1 MTTAPTAH
9 RAPWRSR
16 NGLEL
21 PDRVPRADREA
32 WEARGLC
39 PGADLFTLFR
49 GHALAAP
56 GRDAVVDERGTVS
69 YGELYAEVLRVA
81 ALFAEAGLGPRD
93 VIALRLPNGRLAAA
107 AELAVY
113 ALGAVAL
120 PYPLGGGTRDTL
132 SLLARSRAGGAVLS
146 EPEDLE
152 AASELPWLRAVFTTG
167 PHIAPGVRRLDRPP
181 SGGPF
186 RPAEPPAAAT
196 APARILV
203 SSGSEAEPKM
213 IAYSHQAMAGG
224 RATYV
229 RALTGLPPEPD
240 APALPRPS
248 AAPDSLAVP
257 SPSAEPRPPA
267 KPGLPALPRPSAA
280 PDSPAA
286 PGPWAAPDFPAEPRL
301 PAAPGSPAAPG
312 PSAATDFPAEPRSP
326 AVSRSSVAPDSPA
339 APGSSAAPDF
349 PVAPGSPAEP
359 HPPAAPGLPATPPRL
374 LVLVPLASSY
384 GSLGVPVALAALG
397 GTLIVRGRFDAVDA
411 LRAVVEHRPTHLFGV
426 PTMLRRM
433 ADLPRLAGEDTSSLR
448 AVVSSGAALPASTA
462 DACRERFGTRVVA
475 VYGSSDGVNCHT
487 AAPGAPAGDT
497 AGTPDPA
504 VAALRIVRPD
514 GSPAATGEP
523 GEIQARGPMTPLCYV
538 AAPDL
543 DARYRTADGWVRTG
557 DLGAL
562 DAQGRLRVLGRLKN
576 VVIRGGYTISPA
588 EVERELGTHPGIA
601 EAVCVPVPDEEF
613 GERLCACVR
622 PVPGAPAPTL
632 GAVTAHLAARGLE
645 RRKFPEYLLVLDR
658 MPLRPTG
665 KVCRRTVTAR
675 AVASLRA
682 VPDTEAEDFTHTGE
696 IPN

>member
-81 ALFAEAGLGPRD
+81 ALFTEAGLGPRD

-152 AASELPWLRAVFTTG
+152 TASELPCLRAVFTTG
-167 PHIAPGVRRLDRPP
+167 PHIAPGVRHLDRPP

-229 RALTGLPPEPD
+229 RALTGLPPDPE

-248 AAPDSLAVP
+248 AASDSLAVP

-267 KPGLPALPRPSAA
+267 APGPSAA
-280 PDSPAA
+280 PD
-286 PGPWAAPDFPAEPRL
+286 FPSEPRL
-301 PAAPGSPAAPG
+301 PAAPGP
-312 PSAATDFPAEPRSP
+312 
-326 AVSRSSVAPDSPA
+326 
-339 APGSSAAPDF
+339 
-349 PVAPGSPAEP
+349 PAEP
-359 HPPAAPGLPATPPRL
+359 HPPAAPGPPAAPPRL

-397 GTLIVRGRFDAVDA
+397 GTLIVRGRFDAADA

-462 DACRERFGTRVVA
+462 TACRERFGTRVVA

-675 AVASLRA
+675 AAASLRA
-682 VPDTEAEDFTHTGE
+682 VPDAGADDFTHTGE

>member
-1 MTTAPTAH
+1 MTTAPTTH

-21 PDRVPRADREA
+21 PDRVPRADRAA

-39 PGADLFTLFR
+39 PDADLFTLFR
-49 GHALAAP
+49 EHALAAP
-56 GRDAVVDERGTVS
+56 GRDAVVDERGALS

-81 ALFAEAGLGPRD
+81 GLFAEAGLGPRD

-120 PYPLGGGTRDTL
+120 PYPLGGGVRDTL

-146 EPEDLE
+146 EPEDL
-152 AASELPWLRAVFTTG
+152 AATAELPWLRAVFTTG
-167 PHIAPGVRRLDRPP
+167 PDAAPGVRRLDRAPED
-181 SGGPF
+181 GPF
-186 RPAEPPAAAT
+186 RPSGPPAEAT

-203 SSGSEAEPKM
+203 SSGSETEPKM

-224 RATYV
+224 RAAYV
-229 RALTGLPPEPD
+229 RALAD
-240 APALPRPS
+240 APARTGPRTPADS
-248 AAPDSLAVP
+248 PARAGAPAGPATPPGFPVVP
-257 SPSAEPRPPA
+257 GPSAEPE
-267 KPGLPALPRPSAA
+267 S
-280 PDSPAA
+280 
-286 PGPWAAPDFPAEPRL
+286 
-301 PAAPGSPAAPG
+301 
-312 PSAATDFPAEPRSP
+312 
-326 AVSRSSVAPDSPA
+326 
-339 APGSSAAPDF
+339 
-349 PVAPGSPAEP
+349 PVA
-359 HPPAAPGLPATPPRL
+359 PPRL

-384 GSLGVPVALAALG
+384 GSLGVPVGLAALG
-397 GTLIVRGRFDAVDA
+397 GTLIVRGRFDAADA
-411 LRAVVEHRPTHLFGV
+411 LRATVEHRPTHLFGV

-433 ADLPRLAGEDTSSLR
+433 ADLPRLPGEDTSSLR

-462 DACRERFGTRVVA
+462 AACRERFGVPVVT

-504 VAALRIVRPD
+504 VAVLRIVRPD
-514 GSPAATGEP
+514 GTPADTGET
-523 GEIQARGPMTPLCYV
+523 GEIQAKGPMTPLCHV

-562 DAQGRLRVLGRLKN
+562 DEEGRLRVLGRLRN
-576 VVIRGGYTISPA
+576 VVIRGGHTISPA
-588 EVERELGTHPGIA
+588 EVEQELGTHPGIA

-622 PVPGAPAPTL
+622 PVPGAPAPAL
-632 GAVTAHLAARGLE
+632 GDVTAHLAARGLE

-665 KVCRRTVTAR
+665 KVCRRTAAAR
-675 AVASLRA
+675 AAAALGVD
-682 VPDTEAEDFTHTGE
+682 VPPGATVFAERSR
-696 IPN
+696 

>member
-1 MTTAPTAH
+1 MTTTPTA
-9 RAPWRSR
+9 RRTPWRSR

-21 PDRVPRADREA
+21 PDRVPRADRRA

-39 PGADLFTLFR
+39 PDADLFTLFR
-49 GHALAAP
+49 GHALAFP
-56 GRDAVVDERGTVS
+56 GRDAVVDERGTLS

-93 VIALRLPNGRLAAA
+93 VIALRLPNGRLAAT

-120 PYPLGGGTRDTL
+120 PYPLGGGVRDTL
-132 SLLARSRAGGAVLS
+132 SLLARSRAGGVVLS

-152 AASELPWLRAVFTTG
+152 ATAGLPWLRAVFTAG
-167 PHIAPGVRRLDRPP
+167 PATAPGVRSLDRTPP
-181 SGGPF
+181 GGPF
-186 RPAEPPAAAT
+186 RPGGPPAEAT

-203 SSGSEAEPKM
+203 SSGSETEPKM

-224 RATYV
+224 RAAYV
-229 RALTGLPPEPD
+229 RAL
-240 APALPRPS
+240 A
-248 AAPDSLAVP
+248 
-257 SPSAEPRPPA
+257 
-267 KPGLPALPRPSAA
+267 GLPARPPGPEARPAGPGARPAGFEERPSGPGAR
-280 PDSPAA
+280 PAGFEERPSGPGA
-286 PGPWAAPDFPAEPRL
+286 RPAGPEARPAGPEARPAGPGARPSGAEARLSGPGARPPGFEERPSGAGARPPGPGERPSGAGARPVGLEARPSGPGARSGPPA
-301 PAAPGSPAAPG
+301 
-312 PSAATDFPAEPRSP
+312 
-326 AVSRSSVAPDSPA
+326 SS
-339 APGSSAAPDF
+339 G
-349 PVAPGSPAEP
+349 
-359 HPPAAPGLPATPPRL
+359 PPAAPPAPPRF

-397 GTLIVRGRFDAVDA
+397 GTLIVRGRFDAADA
-411 LRAVVEHRPTHLFGV
+411 LRAAVAHRPTHLFGV

-433 ADLPRLAGEDTSSLR
+433 ADLPRLPGEDTSSLR

-462 DACRERFGTRVVA
+462 AACRERFGVPVVA

-504 VAALRIVRPD
+504 VAVLRIVRPD
-514 GSPAATGEP
+514 GSPADTGEP
-523 GEIQARGPMTPLCYV
+523 GEIQARGPMTPLCHV

-562 DAQGRLRVLGRLKN
+562 DEKGRLRVLGRLRN
-576 VVIRGGYTISPA
+576 VVIRGGHTLSPA
-588 EVERELGTHPGIA
+588 EVEHELGTHPGIA

-622 PVPGAPAPTL
+622 PVPGTPAPAL
-632 GAVTAHLAARGLE
+632 GDVTAHLAARGLE

-658 MPLRPTG
+658 LPLRPTG
-665 KVCRRTVTAR
+665 KVCRRTAAALAATALG
-675 AVASLRA
+675 A
-682 VPDTEAEDFTHTGE
+682 DTPPGATVFGKRSR
-696 IPN
+696 

>member
-1 MTTAPTAH
+1 MTTAPTTR

-21 PDRVPRADREA
+21 PDRVPRADRAA

-39 PGADLFTLFR
+39 PDADLFTLFR
-49 GHALAAP
+49 EHALAAP
-56 GRDAVVDERGTVS
+56 GRDAVVDERGALS

-81 ALFAEAGLGPRD
+81 GLFAEAGLGPRD

-120 PYPLGGGTRDTL
+120 PYPLGGGVRDTL
-132 SLLARSRAGGAVLS
+132 SLLARSRAGGAVLG
-146 EPEDLE
+146 EPEDL
-152 AASELPWLRAVFTTG
+152 AATAELPWLRAVFTTG
-167 PHIAPGVRRLDRPP
+167 PDAAPGVRRLDRAPED
-181 SGGPF
+181 GPF
-186 RPAEPPAAAT
+186 RPSGPPAEAT

-203 SSGSEAEPKM
+203 SSGSETEPKM

-224 RATYV
+224 RAAYV
-229 RALTGLPPEPD
+229 RALAD
-240 APALPRPS
+240 APARTGPRTPADSS
-248 AAPDSLAVP
+248 ARA
-257 SPSAEPRPPA
+257 
-267 KPGLPALPRPSAA
+267 
-280 PDSPAA
+280 
-286 PGPWAAPDFPAEPRL
+286 
-301 PAAPGSPAAPG
+301 GSPAGPATPPGFPVVPG
-312 PSAATDFPAEPRSP
+312 PSGEPES
-326 AVSRSSVAPDSPA
+326 
-339 APGSSAAPDF
+339 
-349 PVAPGSPAEP
+349 PVA
-359 HPPAAPGLPATPPRL
+359 PPRL

-384 GSLGVPVALAALG
+384 GSLGVPVGLAALG
-397 GTLIVRGRFDAVDA
+397 GTLIVRGRFDAADA
-411 LRAVVEHRPTHLFGV
+411 LRATVEHRPTHLFGV

-433 ADLPRLAGEDTSSLR
+433 ADLPRLPGEDTSSLR

-462 DACRERFGTRVVA
+462 AACRERFGVPVVT

-504 VAALRIVRPD
+504 VAVLRIVRPD
-514 GSPAATGEP
+514 GTPADTGEP

-562 DAQGRLRVLGRLKN
+562 DGKGRLRALGRLRN
-576 VVIRGGYTISPA
+576 VVIRGGHTISPA
-588 EVERELGTHPGIA
+588 EVEQELGTHPGIA

-622 PVPGAPAPTL
+622 PVPGAPAPAL
-632 GAVTAHLAARGLE
+632 GDVTAHLAARGLE

-665 KVCRRTVTAR
+665 KVCRRTAAAR
-675 AVASLRA
+675 AAAALGVD
-682 VPDTEAEDFTHTGE
+682 VPPGATVFAERSR
-696 IPN
+696 

>member
-1 MTTAPTAH
+1 MTTAPTTH

-21 PDRVPRADREA
+21 PDRVPRADRAA

-39 PGADLFTLFR
+39 PDADLFTLFR
-49 GHALAAP
+49 EHALAAP
-56 GRDAVVDERGTVS
+56 GRDAVVDERGALS

-81 ALFAEAGLGPRD
+81 GLFAEAGLGPRD

-120 PYPLGGGTRDTL
+120 PYPLGGGVRDTL

-146 EPEDLE
+146 ESEDL
-152 AASELPWLRAVFTTG
+152 AATAELPWLRAVFTTG
-167 PHIAPGVRRLDRPP
+167 PDAAPGVRRLDRAPED
-181 SGGPF
+181 GPF
-186 RPAEPPAAAT
+186 RPSGPPAEST

-203 SSGSEAEPKM
+203 SSGSETEPKM

-224 RATYV
+224 RAAYV
-229 RALTGLPPEPD
+229 RALAD
-240 APALPRPS
+240 APARTGPRTS
-248 AAPDSLAVP
+248 ADSSARAGAPAFTGSPAGPATPPGFPVVP
-257 SPSAEPRPPA
+257 GPSAEPE
-267 KPGLPALPRPSAA
+267 S
-280 PDSPAA
+280 
-286 PGPWAAPDFPAEPRL
+286 
-301 PAAPGSPAAPG
+301 
-312 PSAATDFPAEPRSP
+312 
-326 AVSRSSVAPDSPA
+326 
-339 APGSSAAPDF
+339 
-349 PVAPGSPAEP
+349 PVA
-359 HPPAAPGLPATPPRL
+359 PPRL

-384 GSLGVPVALAALG
+384 GSLGVPVGLAALG
-397 GTLIVRGRFDAVDA
+397 GTLIVRGRFDAADA
-411 LRAVVEHRPTHLFGV
+411 LRATVEHRPTHLFGV

-433 ADLPRLAGEDTSSLR
+433 ADLPRLPGEDTSSLR

-462 DACRERFGTRVVA
+462 AACLERFGVPVVT

-504 VAALRIVRPD
+504 VAVLRIVRPD
-514 GSPAATGEP
+514 GTPADTGEP
-523 GEIQARGPMTPLCYV
+523 GEIQAKGPMTPLCYV

-562 DAQGRLRVLGRLKN
+562 DGKGRLRVLGRLRN
-576 VVIRGGYTISPA
+576 VVIRGGHTISPA
-588 EVERELGTHPGIA
+588 EVEQELGAHPGIA

-622 PVPGAPAPTL
+622 PVPGAPAPAL
-632 GAVTAHLAARGLE
+632 GDVTAHLAARGLE

-665 KVCRRTVTAR
+665 KVCRRTAAAR
-675 AVASLRA
+675 AAAALGV
-682 VPDTEAEDFTHTGE
+682 DTPPGATVLAERSR
-696 IPN
+696 

>member
-1 MTTAPTAH
+1 MTTTPTA
-9 RAPWRSR
+9 RRTPWRSR

-21 PDRVPRADREA
+21 PDRVPRADRRA

-39 PGADLFTLFR
+39 PDADLFTLFR
-49 GHALAAP
+49 GHALAFP
-56 GRDAVVDERGTVS
+56 GRDAVVDERGTLS

-93 VIALRLPNGRLAAA
+93 VIALRLPNGRLAAT

-120 PYPLGGGTRDTL
+120 PYPLGGGVRDTL

-152 AASELPWLRAVFTTG
+152 ATAGLPWLRAVFTAG
-167 PHIAPGVRRLDRPP
+167 PATAPGVRSLDRTPP
-181 SGGPF
+181 GGPF
-186 RPAEPPAAAT
+186 RPGGPPAEAT

-203 SSGSEAEPKM
+203 SSGSETEPKM

-224 RATYV
+224 RAAYV
-229 RALTGLPPEPD
+229 RAL
-240 APALPRPS
+240 A
-248 AAPDSLAVP
+248 
-257 SPSAEPRPPA
+257 
-267 KPGLPALPRPSAA
+267 GLPARPPGPEARPAGPGAGPAGPEARPASPEARPSDPGARSG
-280 PDSPAA
+280 PPALS
-286 PGPWAAPDFPAEPRL
+286 G
-301 PAAPGSPAAPG
+301 
-312 PSAATDFPAEPRSP
+312 
-326 AVSRSSVAPDSPA
+326 
-339 APGSSAAPDF
+339 
-349 PVAPGSPAEP
+349 
-359 HPPAAPGLPATPPRL
+359 PPAAPPAPPRF

-397 GTLIVRGRFDAVDA
+397 GTLIVRGRFDAADA
-411 LRAVVEHRPTHLFGV
+411 LRAAVAHRPTHLFGV

-433 ADLPRLAGEDTSSLR
+433 ADLPRLPGEDTSSLR

-462 DACRERFGTRVVA
+462 AACRERFGVPVVA

-504 VAALRIVRPD
+504 VAVLRIVRPD
-514 GSPAATGEP
+514 GSPADTGEP
-523 GEIQARGPMTPLCYV
+523 GEIQARGPMTPLCHV

-562 DAQGRLRVLGRLKN
+562 DEKGRLRVLGRLRN
-576 VVIRGGYTISPA
+576 VVIRGGHTLSPA
-588 EVERELGTHPGIA
+588 EVEHELGTHPGIA

-622 PVPGAPAPTL
+622 PVPGTPAPAL
-632 GAVTAHLAARGLE
+632 GDVTAHLAARGLE

-658 MPLRPTG
+658 LPLRPTG
-665 KVCRRTVTAR
+665 KVCRRTAAALAATALG
-675 AVASLRA
+675 A
-682 VPDTEAEDFTHTGE
+682 DTPPGATVFGKRSR
-696 IPN
+696 

>member
-1 MTTAPTAH
+1 MTTTPTA
-9 RAPWRSR
+9 RRTPWRSR

-21 PDRVPRADREA
+21 PDRVPRADRRA

-39 PGADLFTLFR
+39 PDADLFTLFR
-49 GHALAAP
+49 GHALAFP
-56 GRDAVVDERGTVS
+56 GRDAVVDERGTLS

-93 VIALRLPNGRLAAA
+93 VIALRLPNGRLAAT

-120 PYPLGGGTRDTL
+120 PYPLGGGVRDTL

-152 AASELPWLRAVFTTG
+152 ATAGLPWLRAVFTAG
-167 PHIAPGVRRLDRPP
+167 PATAPGVRSLDRTPP
-181 SGGPF
+181 GGPF
-186 RPAEPPAAAT
+186 RPGGPPAEAT

-203 SSGSEAEPKM
+203 SSGSETEPKM

-224 RATYV
+224 RAAYV
-229 RALTGLPPEPD
+229 RAL
-240 APALPRPS
+240 A
-248 AAPDSLAVP
+248 
-257 SPSAEPRPPA
+257 
-267 KPGLPALPRPSAA
+267 GLPARPPGPEARPAGPGARPAGFEERPSG
-280 PDSPAA
+280 PEERP
-286 PGPWAAPDFPAEPRL
+286 PGPEARPTGFEARPSGAGARPVGLEARTSG
-301 PAAPGSPAAPG
+301 PGA
-312 PSAATDFPAEPRSP
+312 RS
-326 AVSRSSVAPDSPA
+326 
-339 APGSSAAPDF
+339 G
-349 PVAPGSPAEP
+349 
-359 HPPAAPGLPATPPRL
+359 PPASSGPPPAPPRF

-397 GTLIVRGRFDAVDA
+397 GTLIVRGRFDAADA
-411 LRAVVEHRPTHLFGV
+411 LRAAVAHRPTHLFGV

-433 ADLPRLAGEDTSSLR
+433 ADLPRLPGEDTSSLR

-462 DACRERFGTRVVA
+462 AACRERFGVPVVA

-504 VAALRIVRPD
+504 VAVLRIVRPD
-514 GSPAATGEP
+514 GSPADTGEP
-523 GEIQARGPMTPLCYV
+523 GEIQARGPMTPLCHV

-562 DAQGRLRVLGRLKN
+562 DEKGRLRVLGRLRN
-576 VVIRGGYTISPA
+576 VVIRGGHTLSPA
-588 EVERELGTHPGIA
+588 EVEHELGTHPGIA

-622 PVPGAPAPTL
+622 PVPGTPAPAL
-632 GAVTAHLAARGLE
+632 GDVTAHLAARGLE

-658 MPLRPTG
+658 LPLRPTG
-665 KVCRRTVTAR
+665 KVCRRTAAALAATALG
-675 AVASLRA
+675 A
-682 VPDTEAEDFTHTGE
+682 DTPPGATVFGKRSR
-696 IPN
+696 

>member
-39 PGADLFTLFR
+39 PDADLFTLFR

-56 GRDAVVDERGTVS
+56 GRDAVVDERGTLS

-167 PHIAPGVRRLDRPP
+167 PGAAPGARRLDRTPP
-181 SGGPF
+181 GGPF
-186 RPAEPPAAAT
+186 RPDAPPAGAT

-203 SSGSEAEPKM
+203 SSGSETEPKM

-224 RATYV
+224 RAAYV
-229 RALTGLPPEPD
+229 RALTGTPTALGT
-240 APALPRPS
+240 PA
-248 AAPDSLAVP
+248 DSGTPTASGP
-257 SPSAEPRPPA
+257 PPA
-267 KPGLPALPRPSAA
+267 
-280 PDSPAA
+280 
-286 PGPWAAPDFPAEPRL
+286 
-301 PAAPGSPAAPG
+301 
-312 PSAATDFPAEPRSP
+312 
-326 AVSRSSVAPDSPA
+326 
-339 APGSSAAPDF
+339 
-349 PVAPGSPAEP
+349 
-359 HPPAAPGLPATPPRL
+359 PPRL

-384 GSLGVPVALAALG
+384 GSLGVPVGLAALG
-397 GTLIVRGRFDAVDA
+397 GTLITRRRFDAADA
-411 LRAVVEHRPTHLFGV
+411 LRAVAEHRPTHLFGV

-433 ADLPRLAGEDTSSLR
+433 ADLPRRPGEDTSSLR

-462 DACRERFGTRVVA
+462 AACRERFGVPVVA

-504 VAALRIVRPD
+504 VAVLRIVRPD
-514 GSPAATGEP
+514 GSPAATGEA
-523 GEIQARGPMTPLCYV
+523 GEIQARGPMTPLCHV
-538 AAPDL
+538 GAPEL

-562 DAQGRLRVLGRLKN
+562 DEEGRLRVLGRLKN
-576 VVIRGGYTISPA
+576 VVIRGGHTISPA

-622 PVPGAPAPTL
+622 PVPGTPAPAL
-632 GAVTAHLAARGLE
+632 EAVTAHLAARGLE

-665 KVCRRTVTAR
+665 KVCRRSVTAHAE
-675 AVASLRA
+675 AVLGVRTPLGTPLAMPPGTTFPVA
-682 VPDTEAEDFTHTGE
+682 EAGDFTHPGE
-696 IPN
+696 IPL

>member
-9 RAPWRSR
+9 RAAWRSR

-21 PDRVPRADREA
+21 PDRVPRPDREA

-56 GRDAVVDERGTVS
+56 GRDAVVDDRGTVS

-167 PHIAPGVRRLDRPP
+167 PDAPPGVRRLDRSP

-240 APALPRPS
+240 APALPHPSAGPDAPALPRPS
-248 AAPDSLAVP
+248 VTLDSPAVPGPPAAPDSPAEPRPPAVP
-257 SPSAEPRPPA
+257 HPSVALDSPAEPGPPAASDPPAVPHPSAEPGPSAEPRPPA
-267 KPGLPALPRPSAA
+267 A
-280 PDSPAA
+280 
-286 PGPWAAPDFPAEPRL
+286 
-301 PAAPGSPAAPG
+301 
-312 PSAATDFPAEPRSP
+312 
-326 AVSRSSVAPDSPA
+326 
-339 APGSSAAPDF
+339 
-349 PVAPGSPAEP
+349 
-359 HPPAAPGLPATPPRL
+359 PPRL

-397 GTLIVRGRFDAVDA
+397 GTLIVRGRFDAADA

-462 DACRERFGTRVVA
+462 AACRERFGTPVVT

-538 AAPDL
+538 AAPEL

-622 PVPGAPAPTL
+622 PVPGAPAPVL

-682 VPDTEAEDFTHTGE
+682 VPDTGAEDFTHTGE

>member
-1 MTTAPTAH
+1 MTTTPTA
-9 RAPWRSR
+9 RRTPWRSR

-21 PDRVPRADREA
+21 PDRVPRADRRA

-39 PGADLFTLFR
+39 PDADLFTLFR
-49 GHALAAP
+49 GHALAFP
-56 GRDAVVDERGTVS
+56 GRDAVVDERGTLS

-93 VIALRLPNGRLAAA
+93 VIALRLPNGRLAAT

-120 PYPLGGGTRDTL
+120 PYPLGGGVRDTL

-146 EPEDLE
+146 EPEDLD
-152 AASELPWLRAVFTTG
+152 ATAGLPWLRAVFTAG
-167 PHIAPGVRRLDRPP
+167 PATAPGVRSLDRTPP
-181 SGGPF
+181 GGPF
-186 RPAEPPAAAT
+186 RPDGPPAEAT

-203 SSGSEAEPKM
+203 SSGSETEPKM

-224 RATYV
+224 RAAYV
-229 RALTGLPPEPD
+229 RT
-240 APALPRPS
+240 
-248 AAPDSLAVP
+248 LA
-257 SPSAEPRPPA
+257 
-267 KPGLPALPRPSAA
+267 GLPARPPGPEARPAGFEERPSGAEA
-280 PDSPAA
+280 RPAGLEERPSGPGA
-286 PGPWAAPDFPAEPRL
+286 RPPGPEARPAGFEERPSDTGAR
-301 PAAPGSPAAPG
+301 PAGPGARPPGAGTRPSGPGARPGSPALSG
-312 PSAATDFPAEPRSP
+312 
-326 AVSRSSVAPDSPA
+326 
-339 APGSSAAPDF
+339 
-349 PVAPGSPAEP
+349 
-359 HPPAAPGLPATPPRL
+359 PPAAPPAPPAPPRF

-397 GTLIVRGRFDAVDA
+397 GTLIVRGRFDAADA
-411 LRAVVEHRPTHLFGV
+411 LRAAVADRPTHLFGV

-433 ADLPRLAGEDTSSLR
+433 ADLPRLPGEDTSSLR

-462 DACRERFGTRVVA
+462 AACRERFGVPVVA

-504 VAALRIVRPD
+504 VAVLRIVRPD
-514 GSPAATGEP
+514 GSPADTGEP
-523 GEIQARGPMTPLCYV
+523 GEIQARGPMTPLCHV

-562 DAQGRLRVLGRLKN
+562 DEKGRLRVLGRLRN
-576 VVIRGGYTISPA
+576 VVIRGGHTLSPA
-588 EVERELGTHPGIA
+588 EVEHELGTHPGIA

-622 PVPGAPAPTL
+622 PVPGTPAPAL
-632 GAVTAHLAARGLE
+632 GDVTAHLAARGLE

-658 MPLRPTG
+658 LPLRPTG
-665 KVCRRTVTAR
+665 KVCRRTAAALAATALG
-675 AVASLRA
+675 A
-682 VPDTEAEDFTHTGE
+682 DTPPGATVFGKRSR
-696 IPN
+696 

>member
-1 MTTAPTAH
+1 MTTAPTTH

-21 PDRVPRADREA
+21 PDRVPRADRAA

-39 PGADLFTLFR
+39 PDADLFTLFR
-49 GHALAAP
+49 EHALAAP
-56 GRDAVVDERGTVS
+56 GRDAVVDERGALS

-81 ALFAEAGLGPRD
+81 GLFAEAGLGPRD

-120 PYPLGGGTRDTL
+120 PYPLGGGVRDTL

-146 EPEDLE
+146 EPEDL
-152 AASELPWLRAVFTTG
+152 AATAELPWLRAVFTTG
-167 PHIAPGVRRLDRPP
+167 PDAAPGVRRLDRAPED
-181 SGGPF
+181 GPF
-186 RPAEPPAAAT
+186 RPSGPPAEAT

-203 SSGSEAEPKM
+203 SSGSETEPKM

-224 RATYV
+224 RAAYV
-229 RALTGLPPEPD
+229 RALAD
-240 APALPRPS
+240 APARTGPRTPADSS
-248 AAPDSLAVP
+248 ARAGAPAGPATPPGFPVVP
-257 SPSAEPRPPA
+257 GPSAEP
-267 KPGLPALPRPSAA
+267 
-280 PDSPAA
+280 
-286 PGPWAAPDFPAEPRL
+286 EP
-301 PAAPGSPAAPG
+301 
-312 PSAATDFPAEPRSP
+312 
-326 AVSRSSVAPDSPA
+326 
-339 APGSSAAPDF
+339 
-349 PVAPGSPAEP
+349 PVA
-359 HPPAAPGLPATPPRL
+359 PPRL

-384 GSLGVPVALAALG
+384 GSLGVPVGLAALG
-397 GTLIVRGRFDAVDA
+397 GTLIVRGRFDAADA
-411 LRAVVEHRPTHLFGV
+411 LRATVEHRPTHLFGV
-426 PTMLRRM
+426 PTVLRRM
-433 ADLPRLAGEDTSSLR
+433 ADLPRLPGEDTSSLR

-462 DACRERFGTRVVA
+462 AACRERFGVPVVT

-504 VAALRIVRPD
+504 VAVLRIVRPD
-514 GSPAATGEP
+514 GTPADTGEP
-523 GEIQARGPMTPLCYV
+523 GEIQAKGPMTPLCYV

-562 DAQGRLRVLGRLKN
+562 DGKGRLRVLGRLRN
-576 VVIRGGYTISPA
+576 VVIRGGHTISPA
-588 EVERELGTHPGIA
+588 EVEQELGTHPGIA

-622 PVPGAPAPTL
+622 PVPGAPAPAL
-632 GAVTAHLAARGLE
+632 GDVTAHLAARGLE

-665 KVCRRTVTAR
+665 KVCRRTAAAR
-675 AVASLRA
+675 AAAALGV
-682 VPDTEAEDFTHTGE
+682 DTPPGATVFAERSR
-696 IPN
+696 

>member
-1 MTTAPTAH
+1 MTTAPTTH
-9 RAPWRSR
+9 RSPWRSR

-21 PDRVPRADREA
+21 PDRVPRADRAA

-39 PGADLFTLFR
+39 PDADLFTLFR

-56 GRDAVVDERGTVS
+56 GRDAVVDERGTLS

-81 ALFAEAGLGPRD
+81 GLFAEAGLGPRD
-93 VIALRLPNGRLAAA
+93 VIALRLPNGRLAAV

-120 PYPLGGGTRDTL
+120 PYPLGGGVRDTL

-146 EPEDLE
+146 EPEDF
-152 AASELPWLRAVFTTG
+152 AAAAELPWLRAVFTTG
-167 PHIAPGVRRLDRPP
+167 PGAAPGVRRLGRAPED
-181 SGGPF
+181 GPF
-186 RPAEPPAAAT
+186 RPSGPPAEAT

-203 SSGSEAEPKM
+203 SSGSETEPKM

-224 RATYV
+224 RAAYV
-229 RALTGLPPEPD
+229 RALAD
-240 APALPRPS
+240 APARTGPR
-248 AAPDSLAVP
+248 ALADSPVRTGSRFP
-257 SPSAEPRPPA
+257 I
-267 KPGLPALPRPSAA
+267 
-280 PDSPAA
+280 DSPAPAGPPA
-286 PGPWAAPDFPAEPRL
+286 PADSPARAGAPAFT
-301 PAAPGSPAAPG
+301 GSPAGPATPPGFPVVPG
-312 PSAATDFPAEPRSP
+312 PSVEPEP
-326 AVSRSSVAPDSPA
+326 
-339 APGSSAAPDF
+339 
-349 PVAPGSPAEP
+349 PVA
-359 HPPAAPGLPATPPRL
+359 PPRL

-384 GSLGVPVALAALG
+384 GSLGVPVGLAALG
-397 GTLIVRGRFDAVDA
+397 GTLIVRGRFDAADA
-411 LRAVVEHRPTHLFGV
+411 LRAAVEHRPTHLFGV

-433 ADLPRLAGEDTSSLR
+433 ADLPRLPGEDTSSLR

-462 DACRERFGTRVVA
+462 AACRERFGVPVVT

-504 VAALRIVRPD
+504 VAVLRIVRPD
-514 GSPAATGEP
+514 GTPADTGEP
-523 GEIQARGPMTPLCYV
+523 GEIQAKGPMTPLCYV

-562 DAQGRLRVLGRLKN
+562 DGEGRLRVLGRLRN
-576 VVIRGGYTISPA
+576 VVIRGGHTISPA
-588 EVERELGTHPGIA
+588 EVEQELGTHPGIA

-622 PVPGAPAPTL
+622 PVPGAPEPAL
-632 GAVTAHLAARGLE
+632 GDVTAHLAARGLE

-665 KVCRRTVTAR
+665 KVCRRTAAAR
-675 AVASLRA
+675 AVAALG
-682 VPDTEAEDFTHTGE
+682 VDTPPGATVVAERSR
-696 IPN
+696 

>member
-1 MTTAPTAH
+1 M
-9 RAPWRSR
+9 
-16 NGLEL
+16 EL

-152 AASELPWLRAVFTTG
+152 VASELPWLRAVFTTG
-167 PHIAPGVRRLDRPP
+167 TDAPPDAAPDVRRLDRPP

-213 IAYSHQAMAGG
+213 IAYSHQAMSGG
-224 RATYV
+224 RAAYV
-229 RALTGLPPEPD
+229 RALTGLPPEPG
-240 APALPRPS
+240 APALPRPP
-248 AAPDSLAVP
+248 AAPDSL
-257 SPSAEPRPPA
+257 S
-267 KPGLPALPRPSAA
+267 L
-280 PDSPAA
+280 
-286 PGPWAAPDFPAEPRL
+286 
-301 PAAPGSPAAPG
+301 PG
-312 PSAATDFPAEPRSP
+312 PSAP
-326 AVSRSSVAPDSPA
+326 
-339 APGSSAAPDF
+339 PGP
-349 PVAPGSPAEP
+349 PV
-359 HPPAAPGLPATPPRL
+359 TPPRL

-462 DACRERFGTRVVA
+462 AACRERFGTPVVT

-487 AAPGAPAGDT
+487 AAPGTPAGDT

-523 GEIQARGPMTPLCYV
+523 GEIQAKGPMTPLCYV
-538 AAPDL
+538 AAPEL
-543 DARYRTADGWVRTG
+543 DARYRTAGGWVRTG

-622 PVPGAPAPTL
+622 PVPGTPAPAL

-675 AVASLRA
+675 AVASLRT
-682 VPDTEAEDFTHTGE
+682 VPDTGAEDFTHTGE
-696 IPN
+696 IAN

>member
-1 MTTAPTAH
+1 MTTTPTA
-9 RAPWRSR
+9 RRTPWRSR

-21 PDRVPRADREA
+21 PDRVPRADRRA

-39 PGADLFTLFR
+39 PDADLFTLFR
-49 GHALAAP
+49 GHALAFP
-56 GRDAVVDERGTVS
+56 GRDAVVDERGTLS

-93 VIALRLPNGRLAAA
+93 VIALRLPNGRLAAT

-120 PYPLGGGTRDTL
+120 PYPLGGGVRDTL

-152 AASELPWLRAVFTTG
+152 ATAGLPWLRAVFTAG
-167 PHIAPGVRRLDRPP
+167 PATAPGVRSLDRTPP
-181 SGGPF
+181 GGPF
-186 RPAEPPAAAT
+186 RPGGPPAEAT

-203 SSGSEAEPKM
+203 SSGSETEPKM

-224 RATYV
+224 RAAYV
-229 RALTGLPPEPD
+229 RAL
-240 APALPRPS
+240 A
-248 AAPDSLAVP
+248 
-257 SPSAEPRPPA
+257 
-267 KPGLPALPRPSAA
+267 GLPARPPGPEARPAGFEARLSGSEVRPPGPGARPAGFEERPSGPGAR
-280 PDSPAA
+280 P
-286 PGPWAAPDFPAEPRL
+286 PGPEARSASPEARP
-301 PAAPGSPAAPG
+301 PGFEERPSGAGARPPG
-312 PSAATDFPAEPRSP
+312 PGERPSGPGARSGPPA
-326 AVSRSSVAPDSPA
+326 SS
-339 APGSSAAPDF
+339 G
-349 PVAPGSPAEP
+349 
-359 HPPAAPGLPATPPRL
+359 PPAAPPAPPRF

-397 GTLIVRGRFDAVDA
+397 GTLIVRGRFDAADA
-411 LRAVVEHRPTHLFGV
+411 LRAAVAHRPTHLFGV

-433 ADLPRLAGEDTSSLR
+433 ADLPRLPGEDTSSLR

-462 DACRERFGTRVVA
+462 AACRERFGVPVVA

-504 VAALRIVRPD
+504 VAVLRIVRPD
-514 GSPAATGEP
+514 GSPADTGEP
-523 GEIQARGPMTPLCYV
+523 GEIQARGPMTPLCHV

-562 DAQGRLRVLGRLKN
+562 DEKGRLRVLGRLRN
-576 VVIRGGYTISPA
+576 VVIRGGHTLSPA
-588 EVERELGTHPGIA
+588 EVEHELGTHPGIA

-622 PVPGAPAPTL
+622 PAPGTPAPAL
-632 GAVTAHLAARGLE
+632 GDVTAHLAARGLE

-658 MPLRPTG
+658 LPLRPTG
-665 KVCRRTVTAR
+665 KVCRRTAAALAATALG
-675 AVASLRA
+675 A
-682 VPDTEAEDFTHTGE
+682 DTPPGATVLGKRSR
-696 IPN
+696 

>member
-132 SLLARSRAGGAVLS
+132 CLLARSRAGGAVLS

-167 PHIAPGVRRLDRPP
+167 TDAPPDAAPDVRRLDRPP

-213 IAYSHQAMAGG
+213 IAYSHQAMSGG
-224 RATYV
+224 RAAYV
-229 RALTGLPPEPD
+229 RALTGLPPEPG

-248 AAPDSLAVP
+248 AAPDSLSV
-257 SPSAEPRPPA
+257 
-267 KPGLPALPRPSAA
+267 
-280 PDSPAA
+280 
-286 PGPWAAPDFPAEPRL
+286 
-301 PAAPGSPAAPG
+301 PG
-312 PSAATDFPAEPRSP
+312 PSAP
-326 AVSRSSVAPDSPA
+326 
-339 APGSSAAPDF
+339 PGP
-349 PVAPGSPAEP
+349 PV
-359 HPPAAPGLPATPPRL
+359 TPPRL

-462 DACRERFGTRVVA
+462 AACRERFGTPVVT

-487 AAPGAPAGDT
+487 AAPGTPAGDT

-523 GEIQARGPMTPLCYV
+523 GEIQAKGPMTPLCYV
-538 AAPDL
+538 AAPEL
-543 DARYRTADGWVRTG
+543 DARYRTAGGWVRTG

-622 PVPGAPAPTL
+622 PVPGTPAPAL

-675 AVASLRA
+675 AVASLRT
-682 VPDTEAEDFTHTGE
+682 VPDTGAEDFTHTGE
-696 IPN
+696 IAN

>member
-1 MTTAPTAH
+1 MTTAPTTH

-21 PDRVPRADREA
+21 PDRVPRADRAA

-39 PGADLFTLFR
+39 PDADLFTLFR

-56 GRDAVVDERGTVS
+56 GRDAVVDERGTLS

-81 ALFAEAGLGPRD
+81 GLFAEAGLGPRD

-120 PYPLGGGTRDTL
+120 PYPLGGGVRDTL

-146 EPEDLE
+146 EPEDL
-152 AASELPWLRAVFTTG
+152 AATAELPWLRAVFTAG
-167 PHIAPGVRRLDRPP
+167 PDAATGVRRLDRAPED
-181 SGGPF
+181 GPF
-186 RPAEPPAAAT
+186 RPPGPPAEAT

-203 SSGSEAEPKM
+203 SSGSETEPKM

-224 RATYV
+224 RAAYV
-229 RALTGLPPEPD
+229 RALAD
-240 APALPRPS
+240 APARTG
-248 AAPDSLAVP
+248 
-257 SPSAEPRPPA
+257 PPA
-267 KPGLPALPRPSAA
+267 PA
-280 PDSPAA
+280 DSPARA
-286 PGPWAAPDFPAEPRL
+286 GHPASTSFPA
-301 PAAPGSPAAPG
+301 SPATPTGFPVVPG
-312 PSAATDFPAEPRSP
+312 PSGEPES
-326 AVSRSSVAPDSPA
+326 
-339 APGSSAAPDF
+339 
-349 PVAPGSPAEP
+349 PVA
-359 HPPAAPGLPATPPRL
+359 PPRL

-384 GSLGVPVALAALG
+384 GSLGVPVGLAALG
-397 GTLIVRGRFDAVDA
+397 GTLIVRGRFDAADA
-411 LRAVVEHRPTHLFGV
+411 LRAAVEHRPTHLFGV

-433 ADLPRLAGEDTSSLR
+433 ADLPRLPGEDTSSLR

-462 DACRERFGTRVVA
+462 AACRERFGVPVVT

-504 VAALRIVRPD
+504 VAVLRIVRPD
-514 GSPAATGEP
+514 GTPADTGEP
-523 GEIQARGPMTPLCYV
+523 GEIQAKGPMTPLCYV

-543 DARYRTADGWVRTG
+543 DARYRTVDGWVRTG

-562 DAQGRLRVLGRLKN
+562 DGEGRLRVLGRLRN
-576 VVIRGGYTISPA
+576 VVIRGGHTISPA
-588 EVERELGTHPGIA
+588 EVEQELGTHPGIA

-622 PVPGAPAPTL
+622 PVPGAPAPAL
-632 GAVTAHLAARGLE
+632 GDVTAHLAARGLE

-665 KVCRRTVTAR
+665 KVCRRTAAAR
-675 AVASLRA
+675 AAAALGAGTPLGATVVAGRSR
-682 VPDTEAEDFTHTGE
+682 
-696 IPN
+696 

>member
-9 RAPWRSR
+9 RTPWRSR

-21 PDRVPRADREA
+21 PDRVPRADRAA
-32 WEARGLC
+32 WEDRGLC
-39 PGADLFTLFR
+39 PDADLFTLFR

-56 GRDAVVDERGTVS
+56 GRDAVVDERGTLS

-152 AASELPWLRAVFTTG
+152 AASELPWLRAVFTVG
-167 PHIAPGVRRLDRPP
+167 PDAAPGVRRLDRAPE
-181 SGGPF
+181 GGPL
-186 RPAEPPAAAT
+186 RPAGPPAGAA

-203 SSGSEAEPKM
+203 SSGSETEPKM

-224 RATYV
+224 RAAYV
-229 RALTGLPPEPD
+229 RALATSPTGTDADARPD
-240 APALPRPS
+240 AHARP
-248 AAPDSLAVP
+248 VP
-257 SPSAEPRPPA
+257 EPRPA
-267 KPGLPALPRPSAA
+267 PGALPE
-280 PDSPAA
+280 
-286 PGPWAAPDFPAEPRL
+286 PG
-301 PAAPGSPAAPG
+301 
-312 PSAATDFPAEPRSP
+312 
-326 AVSRSSVAPDSPA
+326 
-339 APGSSAAPDF
+339 
-349 PVAPGSPAEP
+349 
-359 HPPAAPGLPATPPRL
+359 PPAAPPRL

-384 GSLGVPVALAALG
+384 GSLGVPVGLAALG
-397 GTLIVRGRFDAVDA
+397 GTLIVRGRFDAADA
-411 LRAVVEHRPTHLFGV
+411 LRATVEHRPTHLFGV

-433 ADLPRLAGEDTSSLR
+433 ADLPRLPDEDTSSLR

-462 DACRERFGTRVVA
+462 AACRERFGVPVVT
-475 VYGSSDGVNCHT
+475 VYGSSDGANCHT

-514 GSPAATGEP
+514 GSPADTGEP
-523 GEIQARGPMTPLCYV
+523 GEIQAKGPMTPLCYV

-562 DAQGRLRVLGRLKN
+562 DGEGRLRVLGRLRS
-576 VVIRGGYTISPA
+576 VVIRGGHTISPA
-588 EVERELGTHPGIA
+588 EVEQELGTHPGIA

-622 PVPGAPAPTL
+622 PVPGAPAPGL
-632 GAVTAHLAARGLE
+632 GDVTAHLAARGLE

-665 KVCRRTVTAR
+665 KVCRRTAAAR
-675 AVASLRA
+675 AVAALG
-682 VPDTEAEDFTHTGE
+682 VDTPPGATVFDG
-696 IPN
+696 